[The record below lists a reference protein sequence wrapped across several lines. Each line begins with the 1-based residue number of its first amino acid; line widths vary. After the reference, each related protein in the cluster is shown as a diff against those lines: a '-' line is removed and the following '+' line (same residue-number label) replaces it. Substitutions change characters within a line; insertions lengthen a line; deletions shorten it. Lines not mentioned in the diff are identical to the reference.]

1 MKSDWVY
8 YLIINGIDILLLM
21 KKTAFL
27 LLMVI
32 PLIFSVVKA
41 DVTPLESTNVSLE
54 VGAQREDD
62 LKNSIT
68 LVDKTD
74 IEINSTN
81 QNDRGTIDAEKKIYE
96 LTLVVENQ
104 KKIIEKLEASQDE
117 LKENIIEQKNKKV
130 GVDYTT
136 WVSILL
142 ACVALLV
149 TIFGVVM
156 AIISF
161 IGIKNIKQATND
173 IAESVSAEVAG
184 KIAAEK
190 VDDQLEAIAVKEI
203 AKLLADGTFRPQL
216 EDAVDLIMRRDRITQ
231 DISGFNQF
239 PEFDEELEK

>member
-1 MKSDWVY
+1 MKTSV
-8 YLIINGIDILLLM
+8 
-21 KKTAFL
+21 FL

-32 PLIFSVVKA
+32 PLIFSVTRA
-41 DVTPLESTNVSLE
+41 DVMSLDSTNVSLE
-54 VGAQREDD
+54 VRAQREDD
-62 LKNSIT
+62 LKNGIT
-68 LVDKTD
+68 LVDKND
-74 IEINSTN
+74 IEINSIN
-81 QNDRGTIDAEKKIYE
+81 QNDRGFIDAEKKIYE
-96 LTLVVENQ
+96 LALVVENQ

-117 LKENIIEQKNKKV
+117 LKENISEQKNKKV

-161 IGIKNIKQATND
+161 IGIKNIKKATND
-173 IAESVSAEVAG
+173 IAESVSTEVAG

-190 VDDQLEAIAVKEI
+190 VDDQLEVIAVNEI
-203 AKLLADGTFRPQL
+203 AKLLENGTFRPQL
-216 EDAVDLIMRRDRITQ
+216 EAAVDLIIRSNKLTEDT
-231 DISGFNQF
+231 SGFNQF